1 MKFQISRK
9 EWLRGE
15 GHLNSS
21 LLRTRDNKMCCLGFL
36 ACAIGLTKEQIS
48 NVASPQH
55 PHLQESYS
63 KWPEGIMRSS
73 GYVSEQTERLINYND
88 DWDLSEEMRETL
100 LKNTFSSMNI
110 EVEFVE

>member
-15 GHLNSS
+15 GHYKSS
-21 LLRTRDNKMCCLGFL
+21 LFRPQDNKMCCLGFL
-36 ACAIGLTKEQIS
+36 ACAVGFTKEQIS

-55 PHLQESYS
+55 PDLHESYS

-73 GYVSEQTERLINYND
+73 GYLTQEAESLINYND
-88 DWDLSEEMRETL
+88 GMSLSEEQRETL
-100 LKNTFSSMNI
+100 LKDTFAKMNI